1 MSTRKRTHIALIF
14 GGRSGEH
21 EVSLMSARSV
31 LSVLDPAKY
40 EVTQIGI
47 TLAGQWLV
55 GEDVIGKFEQKS
67 TAGLEPAVVL
77 ADPSGNGVHV
87 LRKGRL
93 ERLTNVD
100 VFFPLLHGTFGEDGT
115 IQGLFEMADAA
126 YVGAGVVG
134 SSVGMDKGLFKD
146 VMRANDIPSV
156 ASMIVLRAELEKDMQ
171 GVLQRAEAVAPYPLF
186 TKPANLGSSVGVT
199 KCRSRS
205 DLQEGLMEAALYDR
219 RVLVERGVANVR
231 EIEVSVL
238 GNDDPRASVP
248 GEILPSREF
257 YSYESKYV
265 DGTSGLIIPAPLP
278 QEQSARVQE
287 LAVRAFKAIDA
298 AGMARVDFFLDKD
311 TNELYLNE
319 LNTIPGFTKI
329 SMYPKL
335 WEATGMPYA
344 ELVDRLIELALQRK
358 SDRDRTSHT
367 LSERWMRDAAR
378 RNRSE
383 IVRHRRKQEASKRLE
398 NSAVMSRHVGGA
410 DHDTQHG
417 GRARG
422 TARSRPAVR
431 RRKDAAFS
439 MPGIEVHMPT
449 ISFSGQAAKWRFVSF
464 GLSLLLGAALY
475 LAGTS
480 PFFRA
485 ASPRSAETS
494 AYPPARSRP
503 CWRAPT
509 CRSSRWCLEICSN
522 ACG

>member
-1 MSTRKRTHIALIF
+1 MTPTKRSRLKVALIF

-47 TLAGQWLV
+47 THDGKWLT
-55 GEDVIGKFEQKS
+55 GEDVLGKMES
-67 TAGLEPAVVL
+67 GEVAGLETAIVSP
-77 ADPSGNGVHV
+77 DPSQRGIYVIHNTYYV
-87 LRKGRL
+87 K
-93 ERLTNVD
+93 LTDVD
-100 VFFPLLHGTFGEDGT
+100 VYFPLLHGTFGEDGT
-115 IQGLFEMADAA
+115 IQGLFELANAA

-134 SSVGMDKGLFKD
+134 SSVGMDKGIFKD
-146 VMRANDIPSV
+146 IMHTHNIPSV
-156 ASMIVLRAELEKDMQ
+156 ASIIVLRAEIEKDINAVIQ
-171 GVLQRAEAVAPYPLF
+171 KAEQVSAYPIF

-248 GEILPSREF
+248 GEVLPSREF

-278 QEQSARVQE
+278 QETTVRIQD
-287 LAVRAFKAIDA
+287 LAVRAYKAIDA

-311 TNELYLNE
+311 SGEVYLNE

-335 WEATGMPYA
+335 WDASGMPYA

-358 SDRDRTSHT
+358 GERDRTSHT
-367 LSERWMRDAAR
+367 Y
-378 RNRSE
+378 RS
-383 IVRHRRKQEASKRLE
+383 
-398 NSAVMSRHVGGA
+398 
-410 DHDTQHG
+410 
-417 GRARG
+417 
-422 TARSRPAVR
+422 
-431 RRKDAAFS
+431 
-439 MPGIEVHMPT
+439 
-449 ISFSGQAAKWRFVSF
+449 QA
-464 GLSLLLGAALY
+464 
-475 LAGTS
+475 
-480 PFFRA
+480 
-485 ASPRSAETS
+485 
-494 AYPPARSRP
+494 
-503 CWRAPT
+503 
-509 CRSSRWCLEICSN
+509 
-522 ACG
+522 